1 MARRL
6 VMRRRV
12 TRAFA
17 LVVMACATAFTA
29 ITPAAAH
36 DLDTD
41 RFQVKVRGGNGHYED
56 VGRDGPSIGDYT
68 VFRER
73 VYHRGNRV
81 GRNNGHCDVT
91 RAGTGR
97 FAFQCNFT
105 MFLRGRG
112 QITMQGLFA
121 YGRRGPGLSGDE
133 STVAITGGTGIYDHA
148 AGTATIV
155 APPDEPVRYRFDM
168 R

>member
-1 MARRL
+1 
-6 VMRRRV
+6 MRRRV

-91 RAGTGR
+91 RAGIGR
-97 FAFQCNFT
+97 FASSATSLCSCVVEAR
-105 MFLRGRG
+105 LRCKDCSPTADAVRG
-112 QITMQGLFA
+112 
-121 YGRRGPGLSGDE
+121 
-133 STVAITGGTGIYDHA
+133 
-148 AGTATIV
+148 
-155 APPDEPVRYRFDM
+155 
-168 R
+168 

>member
-1 MARRL
+1 MQRHIARAVVVA
-6 VMRRRV
+6 VM
-12 TRAFA
+12 T
-17 LVVMACATAFTA
+17 CATALTA
-29 ITPAAAH
+29 IAPAVAH

-73 VYHRGNRV
+73 VYHRGDRV

-91 RAGTGR
+91 RAGAGR
-97 FAFQCNFT
+97 FAYQCNLT

-112 QITMQGLFA
+112 QISMQGLFA
-121 YGRRGPGLSGDE
+121 FGRRGPGLSGDE
-133 STVAITGGTGIYDHA
+133 ATVAITGGTGIYNHA
-148 AGTATIV
+148 GGTATIV
-155 APPDEPVRYRFDM
+155 ARPDEPVRYRIDM